1 MEKQAKRFRP
11 NLIVAGGE
19 AFREDYWKTVKI
31 GNLVFEV
38 GESVWFWFYTS
49 FQRVIIFIFVVLAL
63 CLADCS
69 LSIFNPRTAVN
80 EVKRRSRVH
89 APIRPTLW
97 VFM

>member
-80 EVKRRSRVH
+80 
-89 APIRPTLW
+89 
-97 VFM
+97 